1 MLQYGLFDII
11 GPIMVGP
18 SSSHTAGAAR
28 LGFLAGKMASG
39 PIEKVCFRLHGSF
52 AETGSG
58 HGTDKALLA
67 GVMGLKPSDE
77 HIREAFTL
85 ARQKGLHYSFQ
96 AANLGDVHPNSAE
109 ITISGTW
116 GQMRVLGSSIGGG
129 AVRIMEIDGQDV
141 DFSGDYPT
149 LITLHEDRPG
159 IVAAVT
165 EIIARKGYNVATLR
179 LFRQARFNEA
189 MMVLETDELISTEA
203 VQDIAD
209 LSFVHKV
216 MFLPPVEL

>member
-1 MLQYGLFDII
+1 
-11 GPIMVGP
+11 MVGP

-28 LGFLAGKMASG
+28 LGFLAGKMAPG
-39 PIEKVCFRLHGSF
+39 PIEEVNFRLHGSF

-67 GVMGLKPSDE
+67 GVMGLKPADE
-77 HIREAFTL
+77 HIREAFAL
-85 ARQKGLHYSFQ
+85 ARQRGLRYSFQ
-96 AANLGDVHPNSAE
+96 AVDLGDMHPNSTE
-109 ITISGTW
+109 ITMSGTW
-116 GQMRVLGSSIGGG
+116 GQMQVLGSSIGGG
-129 AVRIMEIDGQDV
+129 AVRIIKIDGQEV

-165 EIIARKGYNVATLR
+165 EIIAQKGYNVATLK

-189 MMVLETDELISTEA
+189 MMVLETDEPISADA
-203 VQDIAD
+203 VQAIAD

-216 MFLPPVEL
+216 MFLPAVEL